1 MNPATPPIIARPGVR
16 ETPGRAEPS
25 VRPPAGPGRGEV
37 WVWWAG
43 TDSAVTHRDL
53 VTGLMSEAERDRYGA
68 MRRPEAR
75 DRFAVGCA
83 LMRVASARHLGVA
96 PADVRL
102 VRDCPDCG
110 GPHGKPRIAGS
121 GTPEISLTHAGAH
134 VVCAVTWDGR
144 VGVDVEDGARLVDCD
159 LLAGK
164 ILGPEEA
171 EAYGRLPERERRAAL
186 VTYWTRKEAVLKAT
200 GDGLRVPMRALTVS
214 GPADRPRLLH
224 WAGRDRAA
232 RADPLEE
239 VAMWTLRGPEGMELG
254 RTTGALAVLG
264 ASPSR
269 LIEIDAGPAMA
280 VFGGGCVR

>member
-1 MNPATPPIIARPGVR
+1 MNPAAPPVIARPGAR
-16 ETPGRAEPS
+16 EGQ
-25 VRPPAGPGRGEV
+25 V

-43 TDSAVTHRDL
+43 TDTAVTHRDL
-53 VTGLMSEAERDRYGA
+53 VAGLMNEAERDRYGA
-68 MRRPEAR
+68 MRRLEAR

-96 PADVRL
+96 PAAVRIE
-102 VRDCPDCG
+102 RDCPDCG

-121 GTPEISLTHAGAH
+121 GTPEISLTHAGAY
-134 VVCAVTWDGR
+134 VVCAVAWGGR

-171 EAYGRLPERERRAAL
+171 EVYGRLPERERPAAL

-214 GPADRPRLLH
+214 GPADRPRLLD
-224 WAGRDRAA
+224 WAGGDRVGGDRVGRG
-232 RADPLEE
+232 RAVRPEPMEE

-269 LIEIDAGPAMA
+269 VVEIDAGPAMA
-280 VFGGGCVR
+280 AFGAEGVR